1 MPFLLPETKMEAAEK
16 ISITLTPEMAR
27 SIREDVEK
35 GRYASTSEAIRDALR
50 LWQQKKQ
57 EHEARLASIRQR
69 VEASLNDPR
78 PLLTLED
85 VERDLDSLAEE
96 LERKAGHG

>member
-1 MPFLLPETKMEAAEK
+1 MEAAEK

-50 LWQQKKQ
+50 LWQQKKE
-57 EHEARLASIRQR
+57 EHEARLESIRQR
-69 VEASLNDPR
+69 VEASINDPR
-78 PLLTLED
+78 PDVPLEEVSRRMD
-85 VERDLDSLAEE
+85 ELYERAMATGKYDDI
-96 LERKAGHG
+96 

>member
-1 MPFLLPETKMEAAEK
+1 MEAAEK

-50 LWQQKKQ
+50 LWQQKKE
-57 EHEARLASIRQR
+57 EHEARLESIRQR
-69 VEASLNDPR
+69 VEASINDPR
-78 PLLTLED
+78 PD
-85 VERDLDSLAEE
+85 VPREEVSRRMDELYERAMATGKYDDI
-96 LERKAGHG
+96 

>member
-1 MPFLLPETKMEAAEK
+1 METAEK

-50 LWQQKKQ
+50 LWQQKKE
-57 EHEARLASIRQR
+57 EHEARLESIRQR
-69 VEASLNDPR
+69 VEASLDDPR
-78 PLLTLED
+78 PDVSLEEVSRRMD
-85 VERDLDSLAEE
+85 ELYESALATG
-96 LERKAGHG
+96 KYDDA

>member
-1 MPFLLPETKMEAAEK
+1 MDAAEK

-27 SIREDVEK
+27 LIREEVEK

-50 LWQQKKQ
+50 LWQQKKE

-78 PLLTLED
+78 PSLTSEEVRQHLND
-85 VERDLDSLAEE
+85 LHERNKSA
-96 LERKAGHG
+96 RKHG

>member
-1 MPFLLPETKMEAAEK
+1 METAEK

-50 LWQQKKQ
+50 LWQQKKE
-57 EHEARLASIRQR
+57 EHEARLESIRQR
-69 VEASLNDPR
+69 VEASINDPR
-78 PLLTLED
+78 PSLTIEQARQRILD
-85 VERDLDSLAEE
+85 LHERTVT
-96 LERKAGHG
+96 ERGHE

>member
-1 MPFLLPETKMEAAEK
+1 METAEK

-50 LWQQKKQ
+50 PSTKIIGT
-57 EHEARLASIRQR
+57 A
-69 VEASLNDPR
+69 
-78 PLLTLED
+78 
-85 VERDLDSLAEE
+85 
-96 LERKAGHG
+96 